1 MGVKHSK
8 KVTES
13 PNRRAASGPF
23 FHKYVDNSEGNSEP
37 NSEPN
42 SSHNTNANST
52 PNTEI
57 SPPESPIAKIVT
69 LVDPNDKRA
78 NARSLA
84 ASLSLE
90 EQVRSF
96 SVATTKFSQL

>member
-8 KVTES
+8 KMTDA
-13 PNRRAASGPF
+13 PNRRAASDPVVRT
-23 FHKYVDNSEGNSEP
+23 YVDNSEGSSEP
-37 NSEPN
+37 SSEPN
-42 SSHNTNANST
+42 SSRSTNANST

-57 SPPESPIAKIVT
+57 SPPESPIAKIVA

-78 NARSLA
+78 NARNLA

-90 EQVRSF
+90 EQVRR
-96 SVATTKFSQL
+96 LLGCNH